1 MGLSQQ
7 REVIKMDKYER
18 RNRIREALAIR
29 NMKQVELCEKTGIK
43 KSSINNWLGQRWQPK
58 QEPIMKMARVLDVS
72 EMWLAGYDVPMERPV
87 EQKKSDDLVQ
97 LIHSIRKDEGLKHLF
112 ISICN
117 LTDEQRKT
125 IKSMVTELS
134 KLNSLH

>member
-1 MGLSQQ
+1 
-7 REVIKMDKYER
+7 MDKYER

-58 QEPIMKMARVLDVS
+58 QEPIMKMAKVLDVS

-87 EQKKSDDLVQ
+87 EQKKSDELVQ
-97 LIHSIRKDEGLKHLF
+97 LIHSIRKDEELKHLF